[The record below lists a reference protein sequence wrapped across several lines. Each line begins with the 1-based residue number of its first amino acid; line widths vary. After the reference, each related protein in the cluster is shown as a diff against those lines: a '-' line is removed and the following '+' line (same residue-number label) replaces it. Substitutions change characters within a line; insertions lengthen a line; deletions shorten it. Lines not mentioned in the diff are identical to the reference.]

1 MPSSN
6 KQAITLGLGAA
17 LLFSVTFILNRLMSL
32 NGGSWVWSSSLRFYW
47 MLPFFTAIVWYKR
60 GIHGLLVEIRKNI
73 SQWLIWSTVGFGLF
87 YAPLTYAAAYTPSW
101 LLAGTWQFTIVAGML
116 VAPFVS
122 QTTTKG
128 LPDLHSSAM
137 FSGVILLGIITM
149 QVSHAQQ
156 ISLMDLLKG
165 VIPVL
170 VAAFAYPLG
179 NRKMMHLLNGKL
191 DVYQRVL
198 GMTICSM
205 PFWLL
210 LSIYEINIT
219 KSVPSSGQ
227 YIQTFIVAVFSGVL
241 ATVLFFSAT
250 DKARHDEKQLA
261 AVEATQST
269 EVLFALIGE
278 IIMLNSPLPG
288 AYSIAGLTLVI
299 LGMVLHS
306 TRS

>member
-1 MPSSN
+1 MRSSN

-17 LLFSVTFILNRLMSL
+17 LLFSVTFVLNRLMSA
-32 NGGSWVWSSSLRFYW
+32 NGGNWVWSSALRFYW
-47 MLPFFTAIVWYKR
+47 MLPFFTAIVWYR
-60 GIHGLLVEIRKNI
+60 GGIHGLFVEIKKYV

-101 LLAGTWQFTIVAGML
+101 LLASTWQFTIVAGML

-122 QTTTKG
+122 QIKFKDRAG
-128 LPDLHSSAM
+128 MWLSAIY
-137 FSGVILLGIITM
+137 SGVIILGIVTM

-156 ISLMDLLKG
+156 IPIMDLLKG

-170 VAAFAYPLG
+170 IAAFAYPLG

-210 LSIYEINIT
+210 LSIYEISIT
-219 KSVPSSGQ
+219 KSVPTSGQ
-227 YIQTFIVAVFSGVL
+227 YMQTFIVAVFSGVL
-241 ATVLFFSAT
+241 ATILFFSAT
-250 DKARHDEKQLA
+250 DKARQDEKQLA

-278 IIMLNSPLPG
+278 IILLNSPLPD
-288 AYSIAGLTLVI
+288 AFSIAGLTLVI